1 MKSNVRR
8 MAALFDHVAAE
19 PEQEAAFRWERIQ
32 RAAMDFRTAYR
43 FSPDLVRVTFPP
55 MSAIE
60 ADRARRAAYDWSFNC
75 GLPDFKAAYRAE
87 VAAINAAEVA

>member
-1 MKSNVRR
+1 MKSNVKR
-8 MAALFDHVAAE
+8 MSALLSHVAAE
-19 PEQEAAFRWERIQ
+19 PEQEAAFRWQRIE

-43 FSPDLVRVTFPP
+43 FSPSLVRTTFPP

-60 ADRARRAAYDWSFNC
+60 ADRARRAAYDWSFNS
-75 GLPDFKAAYRAE
+75 GLADFKAAYRAE